1 MACPQSR
8 EYAAGRTGMGTLKE
22 DMADDFAN
30 VILDE
35 DEFAETVTHYP
46 RGNLEAGVAVVA
58 KVERHEEAGRALNS
72 YAPPQKTNDADGE
85 EIVRWVRVH
94 VPATLDVT
102 DEERGAQRDAFMI
115 GGELFRVLQIV
126 GRTSYRLSV
135 FCERRVPITT
145 KRK

>member
-1 MACPQSR
+1 
-8 EYAAGRTGMGTLKE
+8 MGTLRE
-22 DMADDFAN
+22 DMADDFESI
-30 VILDE
+30 ILDE
-35 DEFAETVTHYP
+35 EEFAETVTHYP
-46 RGNLEAGVAVVA
+46 RGNMDAGVAVVA

-72 YAPPQKTNDADGE
+72 YAPPQAVDGPDGE
-85 EIVRWVRVH
+85 AIVRYAKVH
-94 VPATLDVT
+94 VPASLDVT